1 MVVTGT
7 KMGLLK
13 SGAGWVKLGISNDT
27 DTTINPGDT
36 VEVLKNELYGGGT
49 FTVYEKDYKVL
60 RVNGDRVVISSD
72 GKNVTAAVKASNLR
86 KK

>member
-1 MVVTGT
+1 
-7 KMGLLK
+7 LK
-13 SGAGWVKLGISNDT
+13 SGVGWVRLGSANDT

-49 FTVYEKDYKVL
+49 FSVFEKEYKVL

-72 GKNVTAAVKASNLR
+72 GENVTAAVKASNLR